1 VFPQRFDEMCYADDE
16 LAAVS
21 EMAREAGVNLV
32 GHAYNSASIR
42 LALRHGFRA
51 IYHCNFADD
60 VTLDAME
67 AKKSDI
73 FVVPAIGIIVAG
85 IENRA
90 GMMPGAPELQP
101 EAAEGLKTIRAAQ
114 RKVIPEMRRRGIR
127 VLPGGDYGFAHNPHG
142 RNAWEYELFVS
153 ESTHASSKGTWVG
166 PWPCSNLSVLAS

>member
-1 VFPQRFDEMCYADDE
+1 
-16 LAAVS
+16 
-21 EMAREAGVNLV
+21 
-32 GHAYNSASIR
+32 
-42 LALRHGFRA
+42 
-51 IYHCNFADD
+51 
-60 VTLDAME
+60 ME

-153 ESTHASSKGTWVG
+153 EFGFAPAEVLHAATALGGEIMGMGAELGRVKEGYLADLILVDG
-166 PWPCSNLSVLAS
+166 DPLKDIAVLQHRERIRAIMKDGRFHKRAAVTAARVAAE